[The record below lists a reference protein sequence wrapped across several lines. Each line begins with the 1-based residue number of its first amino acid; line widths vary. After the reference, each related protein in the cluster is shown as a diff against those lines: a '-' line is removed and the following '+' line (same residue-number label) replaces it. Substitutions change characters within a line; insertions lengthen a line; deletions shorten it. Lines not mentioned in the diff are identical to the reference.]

1 MDIQLSAQSRI
12 FRSSCFLFF
21 ACLILPISAQ
31 TNDPD
36 PKDATGWFQR
46 ASDQM
51 NLRGFGAAPF
61 HMKVVFTALPGLEL
75 LDKKKQPQIITGDG
89 VYEETW
95 IAPHHWRREVTLV
108 NYHAVEVESAKG
120 RMMQASSDYEP
131 SIF

>member
-1 MDIQLSAQSRI
+1 MELQLSTQSRI

-21 ACLILPISAQ
+21 ACLMFPMAAQ
-31 TNDPD
+31 TDGAD

-51 NLRGFGAAPF
+51 NLRVFGAAPF

-75 LDKKKQPQIITGDG
+75 LDKKKKPQIITGDG

-95 IAPHHWRREVTLV
+95 IAPHHWRREVSLGS
-108 NYHAVEVESAKG
+108 YHAVEVESQAG
-120 RMMQASSDYEP
+120 RKMQASSDYEP
-131 SIF
+131 SR